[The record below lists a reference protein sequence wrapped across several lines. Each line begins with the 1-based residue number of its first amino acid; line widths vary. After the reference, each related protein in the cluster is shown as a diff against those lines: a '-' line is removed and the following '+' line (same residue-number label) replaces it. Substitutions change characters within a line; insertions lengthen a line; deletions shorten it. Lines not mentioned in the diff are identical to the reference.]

1 MVRLLITIS
10 SFLFSISVFGQIN
23 TPKAATFGTPQPL
36 STDNYYTNS
45 ILIANNQTS
54 NSPSVY
60 SGNHANNIIANQK
73 STQQQMMGYNPP
85 QVPPT
90 DPAKRHEFIKK
101 QYQEYANR
109 NKQYRQHKEVLNI
122 LNEAHQNERNHR
134 KSFDYYQSSEFKL
147 KTKSYNNALEH
158 LKHQLKNKNISLADA
173 YFSIEKAYGNTYLD
187 KEEYN
192 KIIQESVEFI
202 KTWITQNNLN
212 LNNPEALHYGI
223 QKFMSETLTVIL
235 PNPDNPNLT
244 KKITHLP
251 FFYDYEDF
259 EGAKDFRNYFITKS
273 LATGG
278 GQCNS
283 MPAIYLV
290 LAEGLGAK
298 AYLSFAPQH
307 SFIKYPDNQGNIHG
321 YEPTSN
327 WKITDKWYQD
337 NMFISPKAKANGI
350 YLDTLNNRQIVAN
363 CMLDLAFGYMT
374 KHGAADAVFINDCI
388 QNAVQYF
395 PKNNNIYGYFVYSS
409 LLSRLLE
416 KTLHQYGITDLKDI
430 TKSPEAVQL
439 YKALLKNEA
448 IIKQLGYQ
456 DMPEE
461 MYLQLMKYHEFK
473 GTQQQVSGKQKRNLF
488 ITTF

>member
-1 MVRLLITIS
+1 MKLLITIS
-10 SFLFSISVFGQIN
+10 YFLFSISAVGQIN
-23 TPKAATFGTPQPL
+23 TPKAPTFETPQPL
-36 STDNYYTNS
+36 KTDNHYTNS
-45 ILIANNQTS
+45 SLTVDNQTNNSSIFYS
-54 NSPSVY
+54 N
-60 SGNHANNIIANQK
+60 NHANDIIANQK
-73 STQQQMMGYNPP
+73 IQQQQMMGYNPP
-85 QVPPT
+85 QIPPT

-109 NKQYRQHKEVLNI
+109 NKQYKQHKEVLTI

-134 KSFDYYQSSEFKL
+134 KSFDYYQSSDFKL

-212 LNNPEALHYGI
+212 LNNQEALHYGI
-223 QKFMSETLTVIL
+223 QKFMSETLTVVL

-244 KKITHLP
+244 KKVTHLP

-283 MPAIYLV
+283 MPAVYLV

-307 SFIKYPDNQGNIHG
+307 SFVK
-321 YEPTSN
+321 
-327 WKITDKWYQD
+327 YQD

-430 TKSPEAVQL
+430 TKSPEAMQL

-473 GTQQQVSGKQKRNLF
+473 GTQQQISGKQKRNLF